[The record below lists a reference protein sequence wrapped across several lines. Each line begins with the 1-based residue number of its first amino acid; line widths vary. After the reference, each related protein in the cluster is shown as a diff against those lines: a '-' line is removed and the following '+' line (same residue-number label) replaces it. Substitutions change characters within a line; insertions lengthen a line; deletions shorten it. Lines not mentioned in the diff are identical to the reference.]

1 MNSDGHSPSQFIGSI
16 HSPKCV
22 VIIKE
27 YSICSFQLCLD
38 KSGIRLLCKIFRI
51 YMRLWDFQFTEIFSF
66 DVTEFGLYLQENKD
80 SLKNKIIP

>member
-1 MNSDGHSPSQFIGSI
+1 MNSDGHSSSQFIGSI

-22 VIIKE
+22 VIKKE

-51 YMRLWDFQFTEIFSF
+51 YEALTGTFQFTEIFSF
-66 DVTEFGLYLQENKD
+66 SCN
-80 SLKNKIIP
+80 